1 MGPAEMHAIGELG
14 RIALGP
20 LGVRT
25 LDTDML
31 VGAVAYARNMHET
44 ISIAGNGP
52 RFLERNPLCAWRTAN
67 QPVHTASR

>member
-1 MGPAEMHAIGELG
+1 MHAIRELR

-20 LGVRT
+20 FGVRT

-31 VGAVAYARNMHET
+31 VGAVAYARNMREP

-52 RFLERNPLCAWRTAN
+52 RFLERNPLCAWRMAN
-67 QPVHTASR
+67 QPIHTAI